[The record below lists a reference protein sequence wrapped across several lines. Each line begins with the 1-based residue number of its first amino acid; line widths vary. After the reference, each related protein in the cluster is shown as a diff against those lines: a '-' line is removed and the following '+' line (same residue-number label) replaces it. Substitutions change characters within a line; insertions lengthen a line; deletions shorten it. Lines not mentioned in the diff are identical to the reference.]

1 MLADSNL
8 RAREMQKATR
18 GIKPRKG
25 YTATES
31 GEGFWLNG

>member
-18 GIKPRKG
+18 GTKPRKR

-31 GEGFWLNG
+31 AEGYWLNG